1 MAMPASG
8 VLVAFGVLVVL
19 GLSLPAAL
27 SWSGAA
33 VATSRSRTTPAESL
47 ALDALPL
54 DKDIPKTTTTAR
66 KTEAVIDNRICRL
79 RRRCARVRGLLSL
92 MGVEVPSVRTFNRIR
107 RDVRIG
113 PVALVSP
120 TSKDNNARR
129 IICRHVGVSDKHFH
143 LLRTR
148 SVSRCGDLR
157 VNPGQGIAESAI
169 GHSSFP
175 KPHAH

>member
-1 MAMPASG
+1 MAMSESG

-19 GLSLPAAL
+19 GLSLPGVL
-27 SWSGAA
+27 SCSGVA

-47 ALDALPL
+47 ALDALPF
-54 DKDIPKTTTTAR
+54 DKEIPTTTTAVR

-79 RRRCARVRGLLSL
+79 RRRCARVRERISL
-92 MGVEVPSVRTFNRIR
+92 MGVEVPSVRALYRIC

-113 PVALVSP
+113 PAALVSP
-120 TSKDNNARR
+120 SSKDNNARR
-129 IICRHVGVSDKHFH
+129 IICRHVGFSDENFH

-157 VNPGQGIAESAI
+157 VNPSQGVAESAI
-169 GHSSFP
+169 GHSGFP